1 MATTPTSSSTPAS
14 VYTPP
19 TLSGISTYA
28 SDFQSILTRAAAIAQ
43 LPVTALQNQDADVL
57 SKETQLSTLA
67 TAVTNLGASIFA
79 LGTLADNQAL
89 VATSSDPTTVT
100 VQATGATNPATYTIS
115 NITSVASAASETSQ
129 AGYANSSTTA
139 VSSTGTVNLVVGTAT
154 PFKITLTT
162 ATNNLVGLRDAINAS
177 GLGVTATVLTTG
189 TGANPNYLSVTA
201 NNTGATT
208 LQVIDDPTVGGANKN
223 LLTSSNQG
231 SDAVFELNN
240 LSVDKP
246 GNTVSD
252 VIPGTTFTIVKPT
265 PTPTPPAT
273 AVNVTLTLA
282 SDPTQLSS
290 ALQDFATN
298 YNAAV
303 DAVNVQVGSAAGLL
317 SGDFL
322 VRQIQQTLQAVNTF
336 QGTGAIQSLSS
347 LGIQFGSDGKITF
360 DSTTFNSLSAS
371 QVSSAFAFIG
381 STTAGFGGLSEQ
393 FSQLT
398 DPTTGLIK
406 EQQTSYSAT
415 DTRLEGN
422 ISDLNARIAIQQASL
437 TSQLQAADALQ
448 AELTAQQQELNGT
461 IQSLNFSSFGTPAS
475 SSVG

>member
-43 LPVTALQNQDADVL
+43 LPVTALQNQVSDVL
-57 SKETQLSTLA
+57 SKETQLSTLN
-67 TAVTNLGASIFA
+67 TAVTSLGASIFA

-89 VATSSDPTTVT
+89 VATSSDSATVS
-100 VQATGATNPATYTIS
+100 VQATGATDPATYTIS
-115 NITSVASAASETSQ
+115 DITSVASAASETSQ

-139 VSSTGTVNLVVGTAT
+139 VSSTGTVNLVVGAAT

-177 GLGVTATVLTTG
+177 GLGVTAIVLTTG

-208 LQVIDDPTVGGANKN
+208 LQVIDDPTVGGANRN

-231 SDAVFELNN
+231 SDAVFKLNN

-252 VIPGTTFTIVKPT
+252 VIPGITFTIVK

-317 SGDFL
+317 SGNFL
-322 VRQIQQTLQAVNTF
+322 VRQIQQTLQSVNTF

-398 DPTTGLIK
+398 DPTTGLIH
-406 EQQTSYSAT
+406 EQQASYSAT
-415 DTRLEGN
+415 ETRLESN
-422 ISDLNARIAIQQASL
+422 ISDLNARIAVQQASL
-437 TSQLQAADALQ
+437 TSRLQAADALQ

>member
-14 VYTPP
+14 VFTPP

-43 LPVTALQNQDADVL
+43 LPVTALQNQVSDVL

-89 VATSSDPTTVT
+89 VATSSDSATVS
-100 VQATGATNPATYTIS
+100 VQATGATDPATYTIS
-115 NITSVASAASETSQ
+115 DITSVASAASETSQ
-129 AGYANSSTTA
+129 AGYANSTTTA
-139 VSSTGTVNLVVGTAT
+139 VSSTGTVNLVVGAT
-154 PFKITLTT
+154 TLKLTLTT
-162 ATNNLVGLRDAINAS
+162 ATNNLVGLRDAINKS
-177 GLGVTATVLTTG
+177 GLGVTAIVLTTG

-208 LQVIDDPTVGGANKN
+208 LQVIDDPTVGGANGN

-231 SDAVFELNN
+231 SDAVFKLNN

-252 VIPGTTFTIVKPT
+252 VIPGITFTIVKPT

-282 SDPTQLSS
+282 SDPTQLST

-398 DPTTGLIK
+398 DPTTGLIHA
-406 EQQTSYSAT
+406 QQASYSAT
-415 DTRLEGN
+415 ETRLESN
-422 ISDLNARIAIQQASL
+422 ISDLNARIAVQQASL
-437 TSQLQAADALQ
+437 TSRLQAADALQ